1 MNVLSLN
8 PGRTVPPTAVLT
20 GGQARIRVLQTML
33 AAYAAGALFVT
44 ALPAQA
50 TPTGKSERIADFV
63 DSFAFRAPVTVQG
76 EGPWYR
82 LPLPLALRWQ
92 SAHADLR
99 DLRVF
104 NAEGE
109 SLAYGFVQARPLQM
123 REVHEQAV
131 KWFPLRG
138 PADAASKQ
146 PGISVQRS
154 GDGTLIQVLPDQ
166 SVPAEKTVLRG
177 WLLDT
182 SGISAPLHKLALDWK
197 GGAEG
202 FQRFRIEA
210 SDDLQQ
216 WRSLGDG
223 QIARLAFGGEQIERR
238 EIELPGTRARY
249 LRLTWES
256 PREAPTLTQAVLTS
270 TSSNELVPPLD
281 WSDMIQAKRDGD
293 EYQVSLPRSTVLE
306 RVRVSVYQPNI
317 IAPVSLS
324 MLDQAAVSGNSG
336 SNSGSNR
343 RDARRAPPSWGPI
356 ANGVLYRLVQ
366 DGSEIR
372 NDELE
377 LPAVPV
383 KDLKLRVDERGGGL
397 GDAVSFRVASRAMEV
412 VFLARGT
419 PPYTLAM
426 GRENAEATQL
436 PLSVLV
442 PGYQPDRL
450 TKMGTAQA
458 SAPLAPVTRTPAP
471 LVSHTWKKIGLWA
484 VLLLGVG
491 LLGLM
496 AMSLLKT
503 QRKTQQPKQ

>member
-8 PGRTVPPTAVLT
+8 AGRSVVPNGVRSSARAGTGLLQTVLAVCAACAVL
-20 GGQARIRVLQTML
+20 
-33 AAYAAGALFVT
+33 ALLVT
-44 ALPAQA
+44 AQPARA
-50 TPTGKSERIADFV
+50 TPTGKSERIVDVV
-63 DSFAFRAPVTVQG
+63 DSFAFQAPVTAQG

-123 REVHEQAV
+123 REVHDQAV

-138 PADAASKQ
+138 PADASSKQ
-146 PGISVQRS
+146 PGITVQRS
-154 GDGTLIQVLPDQ
+154 GDGTLIQVVPDQ
-166 SVPAEKTVLRG
+166 TVPADKTVLRG

-182 SGISAPLHKLALDWK
+182 STISAPLQKLALDWK
-197 GGAEG
+197 GGADG

-216 WRSLGDG
+216 WRSWGDG

-238 EIELPGTRARY
+238 EIELPGMRARY
-249 LRLTWES
+249 LRLTWQS

-293 EYQVSLPRSTVLE
+293 EYQVSLPRPTVLE
-306 RVRVSVYQPNI
+306 RVRVSVYQSNI

-324 MLDQAAVSGNSG
+324 MLDQAAA
-336 SNSGSNR
+336 SGSNR
-343 RDARRAPPSWGPI
+343 RDNRRPLQPSWGPI

-366 DGSEIR
+366 DGTEIR

-383 KDLKLRVDERGGGL
+383 KELKLRVDERGGGL
-397 GDAVSFRVASRAMEV
+397 GDAVSFRVAARGMEV

-436 PLSVLV
+436 PLSTLV
-442 PGYQPDRL
+442 PGYQPERL

-471 LVSHTWKKIGLWA
+471 LVSHAWKKIGLWA

-503 QRKTQQPKQ
+503 QRKTQPPKQ

>member
-1 MNVLSLN
+1 MNVLSTNIERAVVPTGVLASA
-8 PGRTVPPTAVLT
+8 RTGV
-20 GGQARIRVLQTML
+20 RVLQTVL
-33 AAYAAGALFVT
+33 VVCAAGALFAT
-44 ALPAQA
+44 AASAQG
-50 TPTGKSERIADFV
+50 TPTGKTMRIFDFV
-63 DSFAFRAPVTVQG
+63 DSFAFQAPVTVQG

-123 REVHEQAV
+123 REVQEQAV

-138 PADAASKQ
+138 PADASSKQ

-154 GDGTLIQVLPDQ
+154 GDGTLIQVTPDQ
-166 SVPAEKTVLRG
+166 TVPTDKTVLRG

-182 SGISAPLHKLALDWK
+182 SGISAPLQKLALDWK
-197 GGAEG
+197 GGPEG

-216 WRSLGDG
+216 WRSLGEG

-249 LRLTWES
+249 LRLTWVS

-270 TSSNELVPPLD
+270 TSNNEVVPPLD
-281 WSDMIQAKRDGD
+281 WSDLIHAKRDGD
-293 EYQVSLPRSTVLE
+293 EYQVSLPRPTVLE

-324 MLDQAAVSGNSG
+324 MLDQAAAS
-336 SNSGSNR
+336 SNSR
-343 RDARRAPPSWGPI
+343 RDARRSPPSWGPI

-366 DGSEIR
+366 DGNEIR

-377 LPAVPV
+377 LPAVQV
-383 KDLKLRVDERGGGL
+383 KDLKLRVDARGGGL

-458 SAPLAPVTRTPAP
+458 SAPLTPVTRTPVP

-503 QRKTQQPKQ
+503 QRKARPPKQ

>member
-1 MNVLSLN
+1 MNVLSLSA
-8 PGRTVPPTAVLT
+8 RRSLLPTAVLT
-20 GGQARIRVLQTML
+20 GGRAGTRVLQTAL
-33 AAYAAGALFVT
+33 AACALAALVVT
-44 ALPAQA
+44 AASAQA

-63 DSFAFRAPVTVQG
+63 DSFAFRAPLTVQG

-138 PADAASKQ
+138 PADAGSKQ

-166 SVPAEKTVLRG
+166 AMPADKTVLRG

-182 SGISAPLHKLALDWK
+182 SGISAPLQKLALDWK

-216 WRSLGDG
+216 WRSVGDG

-270 TSSNELVPPLD
+270 TSNNELVPPLD

-324 MLDQAAVSGNSG
+324 MLDQAAVS
-336 SNSGSNR
+336 SNTR
-343 RDARRAPPSWGPI
+343 RDARRSQPSWGPI

-366 DGSEIR
+366 DGNEIR

-383 KDLKLRVDERGGGL
+383 KDLKLRVDARGGGL

-450 TKMGTAQA
+450 IKMGTAQA

>member
-1 MNVLSLN
+1 MTALSVNIDRSVL
-8 PGRTVPPTAVLT
+8 PTGVPARTHAGV
-20 GGQARIRVLQTML
+20 RVLQTML
-33 AAYAAGALFVT
+33 AVCAAGALLVT
-44 ALPAQA
+44 APLAQA
-50 TPTGKSERIADFV
+50 TPAGKTERIADFV
-63 DSFAFRAPVTVQG
+63 DSFAFQAPVTVQG

-123 REVHEQAV
+123 REVQEQAV

-138 PADAASKQ
+138 PADASSKQ
-146 PGISVQRS
+146 SGISVQRS
-154 GDGTLIQVLPDQ
+154 GDGTLIQVAPDQ
-166 SVPAEKTVLRG
+166 TVPTDKTVLRG

-182 SGISAPLHKLALDWK
+182 SGISAPLQKLALDWK

-216 WRSLGDG
+216 WRSWGDG

-238 EIELPGTRARY
+238 EIALPGTRARY

-270 TSSNELVPPLD
+270 TSNNELVPPLD

-306 RVRVSVYQPNI
+306 RVRVSVYQENI

-324 MLDQAAVSGNSG
+324 MLDQAAISSNHSG
-336 SNSGSNR
+336 SSR
-343 RDARRAPPSWGPI
+343 RDARRPQPSWGPI

-366 DGSEIR
+366 DGNEIR

-383 KDLKLRVDERGGGL
+383 KDLKLRVDARGGGL

-458 SAPLAPVTRTPAP
+458 SAPLPPVTRTPAP

-484 VLLLGVG
+484 VLLMGVG

-503 QRKTQQPKQ
+503 QRKTQPPKQ